1 MCPFPHRFMPKTVIS
16 ENISAQYAKEISKK
30 AQLRAKELGIPV
42 VIAIA
47 DTRGALKYLLAMDDA
62 PPRSVDIAFLK
73 AKTSALTGKKTADL
87 KPLVQSGAKLEGITE
102 TNGGM
107 TVIEGGFPIQI
118 DGKLIGGLGISGGD
132 AATQDP
138 DIAAYALQ

>member
-73 AKTSALTGKKTADL
+73 AKTSALTGKRL
-87 KPLVQSGAKLEGITE
+87 RILNRSYNQVQ
-102 TNGGM
+102 N
-107 TVIEGGFPIQI
+107 
-118 DGKLIGGLGISGGD
+118 
-132 AATQDP
+132 
-138 DIAAYALQ
+138 